1 MIQSHN
7 KVFLFVKVAGFLQEL
22 RAACERERAG
32 QKTKRTSLCFTLNV
46 SCICHN
52 SQLAWASHKHSELM
66 KIAPLLSRTSL
77 VIRGQLEVPNGTE
90 TDPVTTDMPVSLK
103 MKQSLTG
110 SFVISS

>member
-22 RAACERERAG
+22 RAERAG

-66 KIAPLLSRTSL
+66 KIAPPLARTSL